1 MTTVPRKAHMIKY
14 IDFRQLEAIVRDTHK
29 IKKKTLTTF
38 TNLFYETDIHKP
50 KLVPEAVVKLVLSQL
65 IGIFYKGQNAHNH
78 PNYNN

>member
-14 IDFRQLEAIVRDTHK
+14 IDFRQLEAIVRDAHK
-29 IKKKTLTTF
+29 IKKKTLTF

-65 IGIFYKGQNAHNH
+65 IGKFYKGQNAHNH
-78 PNYNN
+78 ATYNN